1 MTVWLNGEKCE
12 EKKAHKEFS
21 EFYSECHF
29 VMFLSQRSDFEQK
42 ITNNQ
47 RDQIRPKKLLNRE
60 AKRLT
65 VSRAHTN

>member
-12 EKKAHKEFS
+12 KKALKESS

-47 RDQIRPKKLLNRE
+47 RDQIRPKKV
-60 AKRLT
+60 T
-65 VSRAHTN
+65 Q